1 MTDPA
6 FLLALAG
13 AILGAASV
21 VLHVVAPRTK
31 TTIDDTIRDDVDK
44 LLAFMRGSNAKDGGA
59 S

>member
-1 MTDPA
+1 MPDTA
-6 FLLALAG
+6 FILALVG

-31 TTIDDTIRDDVDK
+31 NTIDDTIRDDVDK
-44 LLAFMRGSNAKDGGA
+44 LLAFMRGSQPKDGGT